1 METHQKKLD
10 IISCYSSSPTH
21 HPLDA
26 SFPILILLTMEAL
39 PNSPPTMEGLIP
51 TGAPTDDMDGTL
63 ALPTPHATSL
73 TAEGVFLSKNQSFRC
88 IVVLSV
94 GLKNNEG
101 ADLISIS
108 HRS

>member
-1 METHQKKLD
+1 MENNNSGRKKLD

-51 TGAPTDDMDGTL
+51 TGAPADDT
-63 ALPTPHATSL
+63 HSSSH
-73 TAEGVFLSKNQSFRC
+73 VFNSQRC
-88 IVVLSV
+88 FP
-94 GLKNNEG
+94 
-101 ADLISIS
+101 
-108 HRS
+108 